1 MNTKEHKN
9 TKKTLKSSG
18 LALLVCVV
26 MLLGTT
32 FAWFTDT
39 ITNSGNKIEAG
50 TLKIGLQVWNTEN
63 KAYEDVGK
71 KALFSHDKWEPGYT
85 DVKAIKIVNNGS
97 LALKYQ
103 IDFKSDSLTEDGRK
117 LANVIEVYYKEQANA
132 ENGGMPTNLTGFTK
146 SGTLAAFL
154 DNQQS
159 AVTGALNENGNAD
172 YVMIALHMPES
183 AGNEYQ
189 KLKTGYFD
197 ILIRATQNTYE
208 QDGFGSDQY
217 DKNAEL
223 PWDGVTE
230 EEITPDENGN
240 YAVASPANLAWL
252 AEELT
257 TGTTSFEGKT
267 VVLDKDI
274 DMNNEEWKPIV
285 LGGNDAG
292 IIFEGNGH
300 AIKNLKVDDVAK
312 AENGVSAGYG
322 GGFIRQ
328 ATGKVTIKD
337 LKFDNVTVAPG
348 KTISFNKVCNVVG
361 IVLGYSYGD
370 TVFENVQ
377 VTNSTVEGFGK
388 VGVMLGMGAD
398 PGINVTFRNCVSK
411 NNTIKAAYNA
421 GGLAGNIQRKGGV
434 DNTVIENCTVEGNT
448 FVPYYKESKYVDLNN
463 QQATYKKNDA
473 SSGED
478 VVKTISGKYW
488 NDGTYYWGAYGT
500 YYVSYGS
507 SSYDAPIITEGDHKG
522 KPIANSEIC
531 INNTSDIPK

>member
-9 TKKTLKSSG
+9 TKKALKSSG

-71 KALFSHDKWEPGYT
+71 KALFRHDKWEPGYT

-103 IDFKSDSLTEDGRK
+103 IDFKSEKLTEDGRK

-132 ENGGMPTNLTGFTK
+132 ENGGMPKELTGFTK

-154 DNQQS
+154 ENQQS

-189 KLKTGYFD
+189 KLGTEYFD

-208 QDGFGSDQY
+208 KDGFGSDQY
-217 DKNAEL
+217 DKEAEL

-230 EEITPDENGN
+230 EEITPDEEGN
-240 YAVASPANLAWL
+240 YTVASPANLAWL

-257 TGTTSFEGKT
+257 TGTTSFAGKT

-292 IIFEGNGH
+292 ITFEGNGH
-300 AIKNLKVDDVAK
+300 TIKNLKVDDVAK
-312 AENGVSAGYG
+312 NENGVSAGYG

-361 IVLGYSYGD
+361 IVLGYSYSD

-421 GGLAGNIQRKGGV
+421 GGLAGTIQRSGGV

-448 FVPYYKESKYVDLNN
+448 FVPYYKENKYVELNN

-478 VVKTISGKYW
+478 VVRTISGKYW

-507 SSYDAPIITEGDHKG
+507 SSYDAPITTDGSHKG
-522 KPIANSEIC
+522 KSIANSEIC